1 MQSVSLLKK
10 ILQKPFQGKRVA
22 PLEAVEL
29 FRQDDF
35 IEIGKVA
42 FSFRKLKKPG
52 MKVSFIID
60 RNINYTNVCMVRCKF
75 CAFSRPKGHPES
87 YTLSIPEILRK
98 VEEAVLLGAT
108 QIMLQGGIN
117 SDLSI
122 EYFEE
127 LFSSIKVKFP
137 HLTLHSLT
145 APEIVCLSKISGLTY
160 REVLIRLKEVGLDSL
175 PGGGAEI
182 LVDRV
187 RESISPRKISS
198 EKWLKVHEEAHKL
211 GMVSTA
217 TMVIGHVE
225 TFEDRVS
232 HLEKVRSLQDKTGGF
247 ISFIPWIFHSGRTE
261 LKRRETS
268 SFDYLKTLAISRL
281 YLDNIE
287 NIQGSWLTVG
297 REVGQL
303 SLFFG
308 ANDLGSIMLEENVVR
323 ATGYKSPQMTVEEM
337 VDLIKKAG
345 FSPFQ
350 RDTKFNM
357 LREFTVEED

>member
-1 MQSVSLLKK
+1 MQSLSFHKK
-10 ILQKPFQGKRVA
+10 ILEKPLSGERITSE
-22 PLEAVEL
+22 EALEL
-29 FRQDDF
+29 FRRGDF
-35 IEIGKVA
+35 MEIGGAA
-42 FSFRKLKKPG
+42 FLFRKIKKPE

-60 RNINYTNVCMVRCKF
+60 RNINYTNVCIVRCKF
-75 CAFSRPKGHPES
+75 CAFSRPKEHPES
-87 YTLSIPEILRK
+87 YALSISEILEK
-98 VEEAVLLGAT
+98 VEEAVSLGAT

-117 SDLSI
+117 PELSI

-127 LFSSIKVKFP
+127 LFSSIKERFP
-137 HLTLHSLT
+137 SVALHSLT
-145 APEIVCLSKISGLTY
+145 APEIVYLSSLSGLSY
-160 REVLIRLKEVGLDSL
+160 KEVLIRLRNAGLDSL

-187 RESISPRKISS
+187 REEVSPRKISS
-198 EKWLKVHEEAHKL
+198 EEWLKVHEEAHKL

-232 HLEKVRSLQDKTGGF
+232 HLEKIRKLQDKTGGF
-247 ISFIPWIFHSGRTE
+247 ISFIPWIFHSGKTE
-261 LKRRETS
+261 LKRGKTS
-268 SFDYLKTLAISRL
+268 SFDYLKTLSISRL
-281 YLDNIE
+281 YLDNVE
-287 NIQGSWLTVG
+287 NVQGSWLTVG
-297 REVGQL
+297 KEVGQL

-323 ATGYKSPQMTVEEM
+323 ATGYKSPQMKVEEM

-350 RDTKFNM
+350 RDTKFNVV
-357 LREFTVEED
+357 REY

>member
-1 MQSVSLLKK
+1 MRGLNFPKE
-10 ILQKPFQGKRVA
+10 ILEKPLFGKRITFE
-22 PLEAVEL
+22 EALEL
-29 FRQDDF
+29 FHRGDF
-35 IEIGKVA
+35 MEIGRAA
-42 FSFRKLKKPG
+42 FLFRKMKKPG

-60 RNINYTNVCMVRCKF
+60 RNINYTNVCIVRCKF
-75 CAFSRPKGHPES
+75 CAFSRPQEHPES
-87 YTLSIPEILRK
+87 YTLSISEVLKK
-98 VEEAVLLGAT
+98 VEEAVSLGAT

-117 SDLSI
+117 PELSI

-127 LFSSIKVKFP
+127 LFSSIKERFP
-137 HLTLHSLT
+137 QVTLHSLT
-145 APEIVCLSKISGLTY
+145 APEVVHLSSVCNLSY
-160 REVLIRLKEVGLDSL
+160 REVLIRLRNAGLDSL

-187 RESISPRKISS
+187 RGEISPRKISS
-198 EKWLKVHEEAHKL
+198 EEWLKVHEEAHKL
-211 GMVSTA
+211 GMASTA

-225 TFEDRVS
+225 TFKDRVS
-232 HLEKVRSLQDKTGGF
+232 HLERVRTLQDRTGGF
-247 ISFIPWIFHSGRTE
+247 ISFIPWTFHSGKTE
-261 LKRRETS
+261 LEREKTS
-268 SFDYLKTLAISRL
+268 SFDYLKTLSISRL

-297 REVGQL
+297 KEVGQL

-323 ATGYKSPQMTVEEM
+323 ATGYKTPQMGEEEM

-350 RDTKFNM
+350 RDTKFNVV
-357 LREFTVEED
+357 REY